1 MARTEYECRILNIDL
16 DEFLS
21 KLESLEAED
30 KGEKLQRRFIYDFDP
45 VDPDKWI
52 RLRTNGDVTT
62 LAIKKL
68 KRTDEIG
75 NADEEEVEVGDLDTM
90 DRILQQLGYKHR
102 NYQENKRHSFKIG
115 NVSIDIDT
123 WPRIPTY
130 VEVEGSSEDEVLYAL
145 YLLGVDL
152 SQTTTKDVTTIYS
165 DYGID
170 IKSIKEL
177 RFDEDMLE
185 PHQSM

>member
-16 DEFLS
+16 DDFLS
-21 KLESLEAED
+21 KLESLDAKD
-30 KGEKLQRRFIYDFDP
+30 KGERLQRRFIYDFDP

-62 LAIKKL
+62 LAIKTL
-68 KRTDEIG
+68 KHTDEIG
-75 NADEEEVEVGDLDTM
+75 NAEEEEVEVKDIDTM
-90 DRILQQLGYKHR
+90 NRILQQLGYKPR
-102 NYQENKRHSFKIG
+102 NYQENKRHSFKLE

-152 SQTTTKDVTTIYS
+152 SQVTTKDVTTIFS
-165 DYGID
+165 EYGID
-170 IKSIKEL
+170 VKSIKEL
-177 RFDEDMLE
+177 KFDEDMLE